1 MTVALR
7 EVALML
13 LCASRDLPVLGD
25 QNKLELATVANRKT
39 ILRHAS
45 SSSGGGQDHASSA
58 ALPHPPF
65 VQ

>member
-13 LCASRDLPVLGD
+13 LCASRDLPVFGD
-25 QNKLELATVANRKT
+25 QNKLELVT
-39 ILRHAS
+39 
-45 SSSGGGQDHASSA
+45 A
-58 ALPHPPF
+58 APPHPPS

>member
-13 LCASRDLPVLGD
+13 LCASRDVPVFGD
-25 QNKLELATVANRKT
+25 QNKLELVT
-39 ILRHAS
+39 
-45 SSSGGGQDHASSA
+45 A
-58 ALPHPPF
+58 APPHPPS